1 MAQNARL
8 GRASS
13 EPFSRVA
20 DADAAH
26 PDALAGGPARGRAAG
41 INPQNRFES
50 LRLHVLGETLDDAAR
65 EHPGGCSVATRI
77 VPDRTRSILNKVSS
91 PDLGLD
97 WTLNPYRG
105 CEHGC
110 IYCYARPTHENLG
123 YSCGLDFE
131 TTIVAKHDAPTLLRK
146 ELGRASWKAEPISMS
161 GVTDAYQP
169 AEQRLGITRACLE
182 VLAECRQPVGIVT
195 KSALV
200 TRDIDLLRELAAYRA
215 VQVFVSVT
223 SLDNRLASRLEPR
236 AAAPQRR
243 LETIASLAEAKIPVG
258 VMVAPIIPGLTD
270 TETPAILEAAADAGA
285 TRAGYILLRL
295 PHQVKDLFLDWL
307 AREFPQRAGHIESL
321 IRQTHDGDL
330 YDANFGVRRRGEGPI
345 AEHIGHVFRM
355 FSRRFGFNRTPQRL
369 NRDDFRP
376 PRRDPRGQMVMF

>member
-1 MAQNARL
+1 MATNTRI
-8 GRASS
+8 GRASA
-13 EPFSRVA
+13 EPAPRA
-20 DADAAH
+20 PDAYSAH
-26 PDALAGGPARGRAAG
+26 PDALPAGPARGRAAG

-50 LRLHVLGETLDDAAR
+50 LRLHVLGETLDDASR
-65 EHPGGCSVATRI
+65 EHPGGCQVGTRI
-77 VPDRTRSILNKVSS
+77 VPDASRTILNRVRS

-146 ELGRASWKAEPISMS
+146 ELGRRSWKAEAISMS
-161 GVTDAYQP
+161 GVTDCYQP
-169 AEQRLGITRACLE
+169 VEQRLEITRGCLE
-182 VLAECRQPVGIVT
+182 VMAECRQPVGIVT

-200 TRDIDLLRELAAYRA
+200 TRDIDLLKELAAYRA
-215 VQVFVSVT
+215 VKVFISVT

-243 LETIASLAEAKIPVG
+243 LETIARLAEAKIPVG

-270 TETPAILEAAADAGA
+270 AETPAILEAASKAGA
-285 TRAGYILLRL
+285 RSAGYILLRL

-307 AREFPQRAGHIESL
+307 RREYPQRASRIESL

-330 YDANFGVRRRGEGPI
+330 YDAAYGVRRRGEGPI

-355 FSRRFGFNRTPQRL
+355 FSRRFGYNRAPMRL

-376 PRRDPRGQMVMF
+376 PRRDGRGQMVMF